1 MEAETNGAHSTQDRL
16 LYALVLDMK
25 AMRADAAAYR
35 ANTASVKVNSELA
48 VGKVDECLQALMDM
62 HRVHASVVLRL
73 SAPEEAM
80 AVVVSNS
87 ASGSSMT
94 APAISA
100 ASPQVLR
107 PLWALR
113 KQVCFSLSYF
123 LSSNIVLE
131 RRGSCRRWEPAWRL
145 TTARVHVVVP
155 GALVCNV
162 RLHLPRLCL
171 PPSQKEVRRRYSG
184 TVICA
189 TTPKDGNPDAN
200 DLYWMS
206 VLVIHEHPVIT
217 TMEQAVEFGN
227 TPIWLKGR
235 LCASNPAKADLRV
248 VLFEYLRRPVA
259 AWHFQSQAIIS
270 KIFINRICVL
280 LNCGDQ
286 VREGCNQGQWVMESI
301 DAQGLLYNDK
311 LFKNAK
317 CKDAC
322 LIALHGWLE
331 WGLYLDKFYTF
342 PTEVNGEGTYKV
354 YMHIYAFFTAK
365 VRFICVL

>member
-16 LYALVLDMK
+16 LCALVLDMK

-35 ANTASVKVNSELA
+35 ANTASVKDNSELA

-73 SAPEEAM
+73 SALEEAM

-87 ASGSSMT
+87 ASGLSMT

-113 KQVCFSLSYF
+113 K
-123 LSSNIVLE
+123 
-131 RRGSCRRWEPAWRL
+131 
-145 TTARVHVVVP
+145 
-155 GALVCNV
+155 
-162 RLHLPRLCL
+162 
-171 PPSQKEVRRRYSG
+171 QKEVRRRYSG

-217 TMEQAVEFGN
+217 TMEQAVQFGN

-259 AWHFQSQAIIS
+259 AWHFESKAIIS

-286 VREGCNQGQWVMESI
+286 VREGRNQGQWVMESI
-301 DAQGLLYNDK
+301 DAQGLL
-311 LFKNAK
+311 
-317 CKDAC
+317 
-322 LIALHGWLE
+322 
-331 WGLYLDKFYTF
+331 
-342 PTEVNGEGTYKV
+342 
-354 YMHIYAFFTAK
+354 
-365 VRFICVL
+365 